1 MQPRAVITGIG
12 LATAV
17 GNGVREY
24 WSALTHSHS
33 GIDHISL
40 FDTSELTVKIG
51 GEVKGLDLGRYVPP
65 QRSRKMPRAAK
76 FAVASAKMAL
86 EDAGLEVTEEN
97 SHEIDLYLGV
107 ACPDIQTFAR
117 VIGRRLRRGFRAV
130 DPNAVAVVVTAAP
143 AGCVSI
149 ELGISGETMTFSTG
163 CSSATNAIGHALRK
177 IRSGAGKVVLVGGAD
192 CGVQADLLASY
203 ANAGSLS
210 TRKGDPRAACR
221 PFEANRD
228 GHVLSEASG
237 ILLVEEYEHAK
248 ARGARV
254 YAELTGYGVSSDP
267 YSMFAINPDVRHSA
281 RCIGNVLTDARLR
294 PEGIDYYCA
303 HGSAA
308 RATDARETRML
319 KAALGEHAYRISAS
333 SVKSMTGH
341 PFGASGALQTAA
353 CALAIHEKV
362 VPPTI
367 NYEEPDP
374 ECDLDYIPNEAR
386 EGRVDTAL
394 TYALGM
400 GGNNAAL
407 ALAAC

>member
-1 MQPRAVITGIG
+1 MHPRAVITGIG

-17 GNGVREY
+17 GNGVRDY
-24 WSALTHSHS
+24 WDALTAGLS
-33 GIDHISL
+33 GISSITL
-40 FDTSELTVKIG
+40 FDSSELAVKIA
-51 GEVKGLDLGRYVPP
+51 GEISGLDLKRYISP

-76 FAVASAKMAL
+76 FAFASARMAL
-86 EDAGLEVTEEN
+86 EDAGLEISEDN
-97 SHEIDLYLGV
+97 SGKIDLFMGV
-107 ACPDIQTFAR
+107 ACPDIKTFAR
-117 VIGRRLRRGFRAV
+117 VIGRRLRRGYKSV
-130 DPNAVAVVVTAAP
+130 DPNAVAIVVTAAP
-143 AGCVSI
+143 AGCVSV

-163 CSSATNAIGHALRK
+163 CSSSTNAIGHALRK
-177 IRSGAGKVVLVGGAD
+177 IRSGAGKVILAGGSD

-203 ANAGSLS
+203 ANAGALS

-221 PFEANRD
+221 PFEASRD
-228 GHVLSEASG
+228 GHVISEAAG
-237 ILLVEEYEHAK
+237 ILVVEEYEHAK

-254 YAELTGYGVSSDP
+254 YAELAGYGTSSDA
-267 YSMFAINPDVRHSA
+267 YSMFGVSPDVRHSA
-281 RCIGNVLTDARLR
+281 RCIGNALSDARVG
-294 PEGIDYYCA
+294 PEQIDYYCA

-308 RATDARETRML
+308 RSTDTRETRML
-319 KAALGEHAYRISAS
+319 KVALGEHAYRTPIS

-353 CALAIHEKV
+353 CALAIKEKA

-367 NYEEPDP
+367 NYDEPDP

-386 EGRVDTAL
+386 EDRIDVAL

-407 ALAAC
+407 ALSAC

>member
-1 MQPRAVITGIG
+1 MQLRAVITGIG

-17 GNGVREY
+17 GNGVRDY
-24 WSALTHSHS
+24 WNALIEGRS
-33 GIDHISL
+33 GIDFITL
-40 FDTSELTVKIG
+40 FDTSECAVRIG
-51 GEVKGLDLGRYVPP
+51 GEVKGLDLKRYVPP

-76 FAVASAKMAL
+76 LAVASARMAL
-86 EDAGLEVTEEN
+86 EDTGIEMSEDN
-97 SHEIDLYLGV
+97 SHELDLFLGV
-107 ACPDIQTFAR
+107 ACPDLSTYAR
-117 VIGRRLRRGFRAV
+117 VVGRRLRRGYKSV

-163 CSSATNAIGHALRK
+163 CSSGTNAIGHALRR
-177 IRSGAGKVVLVGGAD
+177 IRSGAGKVILAGGAD
-192 CGVQADLLASY
+192 CGIQADMLASY
-203 ANAGSLS
+203 SNAGALS

-228 GHVLSEASG
+228 GHVMSEAAG
-237 ILLVEEYEHAK
+237 ILVVEEYEHAK

-254 YAELTGYGVSSDP
+254 YAELAGYGTSSDAH
-267 YSMFAINPDVRHSA
+267 SMSRVNPDVRHSA
-281 RCIGNVLTDARLR
+281 RSLGNALSDARLC
-294 PEGIDYYCA
+294 PERIDYYCA

-319 KAALGEHAYRISAS
+319 KTALGEHAYRTPVS

-353 CALAIHEKV
+353 CALAVHDKV
-362 VPPTI
+362 IPPTI
-367 NYEEPDP
+367 NYDEPDP
-374 ECDLDYIPNEAR
+374 ECDLDYVPNEAR
-386 EGRVDTAL
+386 EDRIDAAL
-394 TYALGM
+394 TYALGV

-407 ALAAC
+407 ALVAC